1 LRSPAPTK
9 TFMLKTPVTCIAAST
24 NIWFSNR
31 TRRNEM
37 KRKRKKTK
45 GNRKWVI
52 AAVIIVTIFV
62 VIAAASYLNQQ
73 SEPPKKE
80 AKDYFRVVNA
90 TINDAD
96 PVEMNDTTILSV
108 KIYGISFMLQAVGG
122 DAHDVAVMGWAYAQ
136 TVPIGIMSE
145 GEFSFVTQ
153 MSPRPYGIYTEI
165 NEEGKFSMEIRI
177 ISREAEGK
185 ITIYF

>member
-1 LRSPAPTK
+1 
-9 TFMLKTPVTCIAAST
+9 
-24 NIWFSNR
+24 
-31 TRRNEM
+31 M
-37 KRKRKKTK
+37 KRKRKEKRSK
-45 GNRKWVI
+45 SNRKWAI
-52 AAVIIVTIFV
+52 ATVIIIIIFIV
-62 VIAAASYLNQQ
+62 VATASYLIQQ
-73 SEPPKKE
+73 SKTPEKAE

-122 DAHDVAVMGWAYAQ
+122 DAHDVAVMGWALAD
-136 TVPIGIMSE
+136 TVPIGVVSE
-145 GEFSFVTQ
+145 GEFSFVIQ
-153 MSPRPYGIYTEI
+153 MSPRPYGIYTEA

-177 ISREAEGK
+177 ISKEAEGK